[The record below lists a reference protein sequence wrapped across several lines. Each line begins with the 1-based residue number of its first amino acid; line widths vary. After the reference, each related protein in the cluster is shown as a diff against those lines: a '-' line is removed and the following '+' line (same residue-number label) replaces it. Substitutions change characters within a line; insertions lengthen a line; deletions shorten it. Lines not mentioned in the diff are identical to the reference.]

1 MKKIDKEVL
10 AIFGISIGFFAV
22 IILPYLL
29 FGFYFAQWYISIPDI
44 VDITLYGLIIGLS
57 FFLLYEE
64 KLQAAPTWVRYI
76 FIYLFILHFTG
87 HGFHW
92 AANALNETII
102 NIGSGTPPSVSEY
115 AYYLDEI
122 VSHYIMYPT
131 FLGMLFVLLLADI
144 YVCQESKKSDEN
156 TEPHEIT
163 MNVRR
168 MLIPS
173 VVFGFSYMV
182 SSAEAQLPYLAI
194 FFAIAVIAVLSI
206 KFKFKDGFSSG
217 LSKSNFRVF
226 LFISSIV
233 ILITAAI
240 YWMLFPGFPE
250 PSKIL

>member
-1 MKKIDKEVL
+1 M
-10 AIFGISIGFFAV
+10 
-22 IILPYLL
+22 
-29 FGFYFAQWYISIPDI
+29 
-44 VDITLYGLIIGLS
+44 VDITFYGLIIGLS

-64 KLQAAPTWVRYI
+64 KFQATPTWIRYI

-92 AANALNETII
+92 AANAINETIL
-102 NIGSGTPPSVSEY
+102 NIGSGTPTSVSEY

-144 YVCQESKKSDEN
+144 YVCPENKKSDRHS
-156 TEPHEIT
+156 EPHEIT
-163 MNVRR
+163 VNVRR

-182 SSAEAQLPYLAI
+182 SSAEAQLSYLAI
-194 FFAIAVIAVLSI
+194 FFAIAVIAVI
-206 KFKFKDGFSSG
+206 FIKFKDGFSSG

-226 LFISSIV
+226 LFTSSFM